1 MPHPPLSLLRRAFL
15 WGLATF
21 LVHAPLA
28 GQPSAEAVRAPTFDA
43 VVAAL
48 EAAYHDAAFRTSE
61 LPRLAAELRPR
72 ALRAASP
79 AEEREVT
86 WELLSQVPA
95 SHLALISSAGRAML
109 ENELFNRPRSTLG
122 FQLVRWEGR
131 YFATMVLPGG
141 PAATAGIRP
150 WDEITS
156 IDGLSPERSPRLDW
170 RTDDAFLSDE
180 RDPPVH
186 AVLVREGENVRLGV
200 AARPGAAREVEVPVR
215 AWSALQGARA
225 SVKSVARDD
234 VRIGYLRLFY
244 LHITE
249 VPELLETA
257 LDGPLAESEALV
269 LDLRGRGGGAH
280 VVQQVLRLLTD
291 GPQRRFRGPVVALID
306 RQARSGKEVLA
317 YELRRRGAAR
327 LVGEPTAGAVI
338 PAAFVEVGAGAVLM
352 FPQMRLPPYTDLLEG
367 KPTPPD
373 VAVAW
378 GGPYSGDRDPILEA
392 GLDEAV
398 RMVHA
403 DGRGAVLPRASAAA
417 TAPRQGSR
425 GVLRPGPGVRAR
437 PSADMLAP

>member
-1 MPHPPLSLLRRAFL
+1 MPHPPLSPFRRALL
-15 WGLATF
+15 WGLAAL

-28 GQPSAEAVRAPTFDA
+28 SQPATKRAPTFDA
-43 VVAAL
+43 VVTVL
-48 EAAYHDAAFRTSE
+48 EGAYHDAAFRTSE

-72 ALRAASP
+72 ALQAASP
-79 AEEREVT
+79 AEERAVV
-86 WELLSQVPA
+86 WELLSHVPA
-95 SHLALISSAGRAML
+95 SHLALISSAGRSML
-109 ENELFNRPRSTLG
+109 ISELFNRPQPTLG

-156 IDGLSPERSPRLDW
+156 IDGVSPASSARLDW
-170 RTDDAFLSDE
+170 RTDDAFLPDV

-186 AVLVREGENVRLGV
+186 ALLVREGETVRLGV
-200 AARPGAAREVEVPVR
+200 AARPGAVREVAVPVR
-215 AWSALQGARA
+215 AWSALQGGRA
-225 SVKSVARDD
+225 SVRSVVRDD

-244 LHITE
+244 LHITG
-249 VPELLETA
+249 VPELLEEA
-257 LDGPLAESEALV
+257 LDGPLAGSDALV

-291 GPQRRFRGPVVALID
+291 GPKRRFRGPVVALID
-306 RQARSGKEVLA
+306 RQARSGKEALA
-317 YELRRRGAAR
+317 YELRRQGAAR

-338 PAAFVEVGAGAVLM
+338 PASFVDVGEGAVLM
-352 FPQMRLPPYTDLLEG
+352 FPQMTLPPYTDLLEG

-398 RMVHA
+398 RMVRA
-403 DGRGAVLPRASAAA
+403 DGRGEVLPRSSAVA

-425 GVLRPGPGVRAR
+425 RVRRAGPGVRA
-437 PSADMLAP
+437 PSSPDMLAR

>member
-1 MPHPPLSLLRRAFL
+1 MPHPPLSPFRRAFL
-15 WGLATF
+15 WGLTTL

-28 GQPSAEAVRAPTFDA
+28 SQPSVEASRAPTFDA
-43 VVAAL
+43 VVTAL
-48 EAAYHDAAFRTSE
+48 EAGYHDATFRTSE

-72 ALRAASP
+72 AVQAASP
-79 AEEREVT
+79 AEERAVT

-95 SHLALISSAGRAML
+95 SHLALISSTGRAML
-109 ENELFNRPRSTLG
+109 ENELFNRPRPTLG

-141 PAATAGIRP
+141 PAAAAGIRP

-156 IDGLSPERSPRLDW
+156 IDGFSPERSSRLDW
-170 RTDDAFLSDE
+170 RTDDAFLVDD

-186 AVLVREGENVRLGV
+186 AVLVREDETVRLGV
-200 AARPGAAREVEVPVR
+200 AARPGAAREIEVPVR

-225 SVKSVARDD
+225 SVRSVVRDD
-234 VRIGYLRLFY
+234 VRIGYVRLFY

-249 VPELLETA
+249 VPELLEAA

-280 VVQQVLRLLTD
+280 VVQQVLQLLTD
-291 GPQRRFRGPVVALID
+291 GPKRRFRGPVVALID

-317 YELRRRGAAR
+317 YEMRRRGVAR

-338 PAAFVEVGAGAVLM
+338 PASFVDLGAGAVLM
-352 FPQMRLPPYTDLLEG
+352 FPRMRLPTYTDLLEG

-398 RMVHA
+398 RMAHA
-403 DGRGAVLPRASAAA
+403 DGRGTVLRRASAA
-417 TAPRQGSR
+417 TTIPRRGNR
-425 GVLRPGPGVRAR
+425 GVPRPGPGVRAR
-437 PSADMLAP
+437 PSAEMLAP